1 MLIDSLILNVIYR
14 LLLILN
20 HVFKHSS
27 LIILP
32 LLRVYSMRLTAQVE
46 VIVIL
51 YLLLLEYRVVVLNE
65 SRLDLLFL

>member
-32 LLRVYSMRLTAQVE
+32 LLREYSMRLIAQVE
-46 VIVIL
+46 VIAIL
-51 YLLLLEYRVVVLNE
+51 YLLLIEYRVEVLNE